1 MAVVW
6 RYHPTM
12 TSMPRAGPI
21 LQDSRFQ
28 NWCYASAIT
37 LFLAIVAI
45 GSIPGAREDVSR
57 LASGLVLHSVAYAVL
72 GALIFLGSRGSASRK
87 AICAVITIAVM
98 GGLDE
103 YVQSFWPYRTA
114 AVSDWLV
121 DVVSG
126 AVISIVLWKY
136 WRGDKLESDP
146 T

>member
-1 MAVVW
+1 
-6 RYHPTM
+6 
-12 TSMPRAGPI
+12 
-21 LQDSRFQ
+21 
-28 NWCYASAIT
+28 
-37 LFLAIVAI
+37 
-45 GSIPGAREDVSR
+45 
-57 LASGLVLHSVAYAVL
+57 
-72 GALIFLGSRGSASRK
+72 
-87 AICAVITIAVM
+87 M